1 MKKLFYFFAASTALI
16 ACKKAENT
24 TTAEQTI
31 VREPISYVIRPS
43 KMYWVYDIKERFAKN
58 YVGTDSLKVLM
69 DLAQAQVSKAKQLEG
84 QNLQKSIHWY
94 QRALTYFPSV
104 AVYAKVAE
112 LLLKEHELSE
122 AQEAIRAAID
132 MQECTFGD
140 KIKEFDMQTGLKPP
154 TQANLRLLL
163 LKTMSENQYYEELV
177 YEMTEAYEKGFID
190 KNTILTDPLFEK
202 FRKTPQY
209 KLFYAVNLTAP
220 AEREE
225 ARRAYFLEQF
235 PLVDLPFKMAATPP
249 KLNRYANFDNP
260 YYIDNPIETKYRESL
275 KTTSING
282 YSARFKTKGQ
292 FDLLMINADT
302 TQMESVGADFRCF
315 NYILFTLDKKGE
327 VIDQKT
333 VAFRSPYAEA
343 SCEINATG
351 TEVVVEEFER
361 KWKKDYQESGKDN
374 ELLSTTPTGKKI
386 WQISPEGKFVE
397 QTQ

>member
-43 KMYWVYDIKERFAKN
+43 KMYWVYDIKERFAKK

>member
-1 MKKLFYFFAASTALI
+1 MKKLFYFFALGIATVACNKTNEAASP
-16 ACKKAENT
+16 
-24 TTAEQTI
+24 EQTI
-31 VREPISYVIRPS
+31 VREPVSYVIRPS

-69 DLAQAQVSKAKQLEG
+69 DLAQSQITKAKQLEN
-84 QNLQKSIHWY
+84 QDLQKSIHWY

-140 KIKEFDMQTGLKPP
+140 KIKEFDTQTGLKPP

-209 KLFYAVNLTAP
+209 KLFYAVNLSAP

-225 ARRAYFLEQF
+225 ARRTYFLEQF
-235 PLVDLPFKMAATPP
+235 PMVDLPFKMAVAPP
-249 KLNRYANFDNP
+249 KLNRDANFDNP
-260 YYIDNPIETKYRESL
+260 YYIDNPIETKYRETL
-275 KTTSING
+275 KTYING
-282 YSARFKTKGQ
+282 YTARFKTNGQ

-302 TQMESVGADFRCF
+302 TRMESVGADFRCF

-333 VAFRSPYAEA
+333 VAFRSPSTEA
-343 SCEINATG
+343 SCEINAEG
-351 TEVVVEEFER
+351 TTVVIEEFER
-361 KWKKDYQESGKDN
+361 KWKKDYQQSGKDN
-374 ELLSTTPTGKKI
+374 ELLSTTPTGKKTV
-386 WQISPEGKFVE
+386 QISPDGKFVE

>member
-1 MKKLFYFFAASTALI
+1 MKKLFYFFALGIASV
-16 ACKKAENT
+16 ACNKTNEA
-24 TTAEQTI
+24 ASPEQTI

-69 DLAQAQVSKAKQLEG
+69 DLAQSQITKAKQLEN
-84 QNLQKSIHWY
+84 QDLQKSIHGY

-140 KIKEFDMQTGLKPP
+140 KIKEFDTQTGLKPP

-209 KLFYAVNLTAP
+209 KLFYAVNLSAP

-225 ARRAYFLEQF
+225 ARRTYFLEQF
-235 PLVDLPFKMAATPP
+235 PMVDLPFKMAVTPP
-249 KLNRYANFDNP
+249 KLNRDANFDNP
-260 YYIDNPIETKYRESL
+260 YYIDNPIETKYRETL
-275 KTTSING
+275 KTYING
-282 YSARFKTKGQ
+282 YTARFKTNGQ

-315 NYILFTLDKKGE
+315 NYILFSLDKKGE
-327 VIDQKT
+327 VIDQKN
-333 VAFRSPYAEA
+333 VAFRSPYTEA
-343 SCEINATG
+343 SCEINAEG
-351 TEVVVEEFER
+351 TTVIIEEFER
-361 KWKKDYQESGKDN
+361 KWKKDYQQSGKDN
-374 ELLSTTPTGKKI
+374 ELLSTTPTGKKT